1 MSTYEELS
9 LIVSVALLIV
19 AILNL
24 TNKKQPSCPEK
35 ADDYFLV
42 SVFAG
47 TGEMQSPSGCLVK
60 YIIAKYTKMS
70 IILNYPMFAYP
81 MFNKNYMIKEKEW
94 KILKDD

>member
-1 MSTYEELS
+1 
-9 LIVSVALLIV
+9 
-19 AILNL
+19 
-24 TNKKQPSCPEK
+24 
-35 ADDYFLV
+35 
-42 SVFAG
+42 
-47 TGEMQSPSGCLVK
+47 MQSPSGCLVK